1 MKWSDL
7 LLPSPKYAT
16 HNLDKKWEGTMSP
29 GILYPIYHRLMIP
42 GDTFKFGIRHLIRSN
57 PTKAPLFSS
66 FKVTT
71 VTVVSNIKNYAI
83 ALEGYRRNFDWR
95 SVVLPHF
102 RWDFPDLYNNGR
114 PSTDLYP
121 AEVLPRM
128 GVKETSL
135 FDYLGYPRGWIPTSQ
150 QYRGASVDDFYSVE
164 KSALPFLV
172 YYDFYRNY
180 MINPQSPYFPLFRP
194 NTAINDGVGKSYL
207 TTASLSD
214 LDNLFEDVHKYYDG
228 VNSGDLRS
236 DSFGST
242 NNYLFNIIFGQSS
255 YNPSVYISLPG
266 AKHLC
271 SVYHGGLVPTLYD
284 PDMNTQWMSQANFD
298 RMNEARINTQ
308 TTTGTSPQTYT
319 SFADIVK
326 ASSIWQ
332 FMMGEVYGDGTYAN
346 HIYSQY
352 GVSVRSDMNIPQIV
366 HVMNS
371 VIGFED
377 ITSQSD
383 TQQNA
388 NTDNET
394 GSPVG
399 QQYGVGRGYGQSNRF
414 TVRNS
419 DKNLAMVMVFAW
431 ITPRVRYATGIHPD
445 TNIIK
450 LSDVYVPAFDNYA
463 LQPLFQEQY
472 YAIPYADGDYML
484 PNEDTGQYDKT
495 LYATGGP
502 LASAVRG
509 YQPAFTEYKTDVDTV
524 HGLLKNQLSYW
535 TIVRNFPAL
544 GVGQGESSG
553 FFLDSGYV
561 YDPIIGSY
569 TPEEDALTYNV
580 PFSVENE
587 DNFQAQF
594 KFDITAIRPIS
605 KSVLPNVR

>member
-71 VTVVSNIKNYAI
+71 VTVVSNVKNYAI
-83 ALEGYRRNFDWR
+83 SLEGYRRDFDWR
-95 SVVLPHF
+95 SVTLPHF
-102 RWDFPDLYNNGR
+102 YWYFPDL
-114 PSTDLYP
+114 STVNTSTEAYP
-121 AEVLPRM
+121 ASVLPRM

-135 FDYLGYPRGWIPTSQ
+135 ADYLGYPRGWIPTSQ
-150 QYRGASVDDFYSVE
+150 QYRGSGPDGYFGVE
-164 KSALPFLV
+164 KSALAFLT

-180 MINPQSPYFPLFRP
+180 MINPQATQFPIFTP
-194 NTAINDGVGKSYL
+194 NNASALADDYNKSYV
-207 TTASLSD
+207 TSRNVSD
-214 LDNLFEDVHKYYDG
+214 LDDFFELVHKTYDG
-228 VNSGDLRS
+228 SGIS
-236 DSFGST
+236 SINEST
-242 NNYLFNIIFGQSS
+242 ELKTLYDKIFGANT
-255 YNPSVYISLPG
+255 YAPSIYG
-266 AKHLC
+266 DTYKHPW
-271 SVYHGGLVPTLYD
+271 STYHGGLVSTLYD

-319 SFADIVK
+319 SFGDIVK

-332 FMMGEVYGDGTYAN
+332 FLMGEVYGDGTYAN

-352 GVSVRSDMNIPQIV
+352 GVSVRADMNIPQIV

-431 ITPRVRYATGIHPD
+431 ITPRVRYTTGIHPD
-445 TNIIK
+445 SNIVR

-472 YAIPYADGDYML
+472 YAIPYADGDYMG
-484 PNEDTGQYDKT
+484 NDAGTAT

-535 TIVRNFPAL
+535 TIVRNFPFL
-544 GVGQGESSG
+544 GAGQGESSG

-569 TPEEDALTYNV
+569 TPEEDALTYNI

>member
-16 HNLDKKWEGTMSP
+16 HNLDKKWEGSMSP

-71 VTVVSNIKNYAI
+71 VTVVANIKNYAI

-95 SVVLPHF
+95 NVSLPHF
-102 RWDFPDLYNNGR
+102 YWSFPELGANGR
-114 PSTDLYP
+114 PTTDEYP
-121 AEVLPRM
+121 GSVLPKM
-128 GVKETSL
+128 GVHETSL
-135 FDYLGYPRGWIPTSQ
+135 MDYLGYPRGWIPTSQ
-150 QYRGASVDDFYSVE
+150 QYKNQASSGRYYVK

-180 MINPQSPYFPLFRP
+180 MVNPQTPYFPIFRP
-194 NTAINDGVGKSYL
+194 NNSVYDEIGNSYV
-207 TTASLSD
+207 TTSNLND
-214 LDNLFEDVHKYYDG
+214 LDSFFENVHKLYDNGNVESINADSLATDFSNLFGEYSYHPQTYLLSNG
-228 VNSGDLRS
+228 TSNSLKQ
-236 DSFGST
+236 T
-242 NNYLFNIIFGQSS
+242 N
-255 YNPSVYISLPG
+255 SVF
-266 AKHLC
+266 
-271 SVYHGGLVPTLYD
+271 HGGLVSTLYD
-284 PDMNTQWMSQANFD
+284 PDMNTQWMSHANFD

-308 TTTGTSPQTYT
+308 TTTGSSPQTYT

-332 FMMGEVYGDGTYAN
+332 FLMGEVYGDGTYAN

-445 TNIIK
+445 TNITR

-472 YAIPYADGDYML
+472 YAIPYADVDIMDVDAG
-484 PNEDTGQYDKT
+484 PAT
-495 LYATGGP
+495 LYANGGP
-502 LASAVRG
+502 LAFAVRG

-544 GVGQGESSG
+544 GAGQGESSG

-561 YDPIIGSY
+561 YDPVIGSY

>member
-42 GDTFKFGIRHLIRSN
+42 GDTFRIGIRHLIRSN

-66 FKVTT
+66 FKVNT
-71 VTVVSNIKNYAI
+71 VTVISNVKNYAI

-95 SVVLPHF
+95 SVDLPYF
-102 RWDFPDLYNNGR
+102 NWAFENSELGR
-114 PSTDLYP
+114 PTTDIYP
-121 AEVLPRM
+121 SDVLPRI
-128 GVKETSL
+128 GIKESSL
-135 FDYLGYPRGWIPTSQ
+135 MDYLGYPRGWFPNP
-150 QYRGASVDDFYSVE
+150 YSYSGSSLR
-164 KSALPFLV
+164 KSALAFLV

-180 MINPQSPYFPLFRP
+180 MVNPQVSYFPMFRP
-194 NTAINDGVGKSYL
+194 NNAVDGQYGRSYV
-207 TTASLSD
+207 TTSSLSD
-214 LDNLFEDVHKYYDG
+214 LDEFFEDIHKFYDG
-228 VNSGDLRS
+228 TNVGAVNGDATDKFESLFGRFS
-236 DSFGST
+236 FFPAVYREDSKLK
-242 NNYLFNIIFGQSS
+242 N
-255 YNPSVYISLPG
+255 LP
-266 AKHLC
+266 
-271 SVYHGGLVPTLYD
+271 SVYHGGLVSTLYD

-332 FMMGEVYGDGTYAN
+332 FLMGEVYGDGTYAN

-388 NTDNET
+388 NTENET

-419 DKNLAMVMVFAW
+419 DKNLVMLMVFAW

-445 TNIIK
+445 SNITR

-495 LYATGGP
+495 LYANGGP
-502 LASAVRG
+502 IASAVRG

-524 HGLLKNQLSYW
+524 HGLMKNQLSYW
-535 TIVRNFPAL
+535 TIVRNFPAM
-544 GVGQGESSG
+544 GAGQGESSG

>member
-1 MKWSDL
+1 
-7 LLPSPKYAT
+7 
-16 HNLDKKWEGTMSP
+16 MSP

-42 GDTFKFGIRHLIRSN
+42 GDTFKFGIRHLIRTN
-57 PTKAPLFSS
+57 PTKAPSFSS
-66 FKVTT
+66 FKVNV
-71 VTVVSNIKNYAI
+71 VTVVSNVKNYAI

-95 SVVLPHF
+95 GVVLPHF
-102 RWDFPDLYNNGR
+102 TWSFPPVSANGR
-114 PSTDLYP
+114 PTTDNYP
-121 AEVLPRM
+121 ADVLPRL

-150 QYRGASVDDFYSVE
+150 QYRTEINGKYFLS

-180 MINPQSPYFPLFRP
+180 MVNPQSPYYPVFRP
-194 NTAINDGVGKSYL
+194 NNAQTGNEGQSYV
-207 TTASLSD
+207 TSSLVSD
-214 LDNLFEDVHKYYDG
+214 LDLFFEEVHKYYDG
-228 VNSGDLRS
+228 TNS
-236 DSFGST
+236 DSILSPSVLTDSNFYSLFGS
-242 NNYLFNIIFGQSS
+242 FS
-255 YNPSVYISLPG
+255 YNPVDFSSDNSRYKNTNSVF
-266 AKHLC
+266 
-271 SVYHGGLVPTLYD
+271 HGGLVSTLYD

-298 RMNEARINTQ
+298 MMNEARINTQ

-319 SFADIVK
+319 SFSDIVK

-332 FMMGEVYGDGTYAN
+332 FLMGEVYGDGTYAN

-352 GVSVRSDMNIPQIV
+352 GVTVRSDMNIPQIV

-388 NTDNET
+388 NTESET

-399 QQYGVGRGYGQSNRF
+399 QQYGVGRGYGQSNHF

-445 TNIIK
+445 SNITR

-463 LQPLFQEQY
+463 LQPLLQEQY
-472 YAIPYADGDYML
+472 YALPVADGDYMG
-484 PNEDTGQYDKT
+484 NDAGTAT
-495 LYATGGP
+495 LSSSGA

-524 HGLLKNQLSYW
+524 HGLLRSSLSYW
-535 TIVRNFPAL
+535 TIVRNFPIL
-544 GVGQGESSG
+544 SGSTDNSG
-553 FFLDSGYV
+553 FVDAGYV
-561 YDPIIGSY
+561 YDPAIGQY
-569 TPEEDALTYNV
+569 TPEEDAMTYNV